1 MRIEKLILIV
11 LLLPLIAFFF
21 LILLPLILI
30 YGFIM
35 VLLHKPVFFRMGS
48 SGFAGTGET
57 EPENDDVID
66 VEVIHSENAGA
77 GDEGPERALRR

>member
-1 MRIEKLILIV
+1 MKIEKLILII

-30 YGFIM
+30 YGAVM
-35 VLLHKPVFFRMGS
+35 VLLHKPIFFRMGS
-48 SGFAGTGET
+48 SGFAGEEQPG
-57 EPENDDVID
+57 PEDDDVID

-77 GDEGPERALRR
+77 GDGDPERALHR